1 MTLEFTSLTSF
12 TKIFIETMNKHAPV
26 KKNILAQTTPILLQ
40 KVYGAIMLRFRIR
53 HIFLKEKYLKSK
65 KAYNKQHNICVKV
78 VKKAKKEHSQD
89 INLSEIIDNKKFWK
103 TVSPLFG
110 NKVKTNHKINLIEK
124 NVLST
129 TDEEI
134 AKTFK
139 KYFDEIVP
147 KLNIIQNKC
156 YIRKTENIEDPVKK
170 ALFKDQNH
178 PSIANF
184 EDIMKSKMY
193 PLSVSSLF
201 Q

>member
-1 MTLEFTSLTSF
+1 M
-12 TKIFIETMNKHAPV
+12 
-26 KKNILAQTTPILLQ
+26 
-40 KVYGAIMLRFRIR
+40 
-53 HIFLKEKYLKSK
+53 KSK

-147 KLNIIQNKC
+147 KLNIIQK
-156 YIRKTENIEDPVKK
+156 
-170 ALFKDQNH
+170 
-178 PSIANF
+178 
-184 EDIMKSKMY
+184 
-193 PLSVSSLF
+193 
-201 Q
+201 

>member
-147 KLNIIQNKC
+147 KLNIIQNEC
-156 YIRKTENIEDPVKK
+156 YIRKTGNIEDPIKK
-170 ALFKDQNH
+170 ASF
-178 PSIANF
+178 
-184 EDIMKSKMY
+184 MY
-193 PLSVSSLF
+193 RSVSS
-201 Q
+201 

>member
-1 MTLEFTSLTSF
+1 MENGKPPFWQQS
-12 TKIFIETMNKHAPV
+12 KNEPWNKF
-26 KKNILAQTTPILLQ
+26 N
-40 KVYGAIMLRFRIR
+40 
-53 HIFLKEKYLKSK
+53 
-65 KAYNKQHNICVKV
+65 
-78 VKKAKKEHSQD
+78 
-89 INLSEIIDNKKFWK
+89 W
-103 TVSPLFG
+103 
-110 NKVKTNHKINLIEK
+110 K
-124 NVLST
+124 NVLPTSA
-129 TDEEI
+129 EEI

-139 KYFDEIVP
+139 NYFDEIVP